1 MSAIC
6 VICYQLAMSDMVRK
20 VVVLLYTLPCQ
31 VMCYFRCGLIDI
43 ELRNTCRIVALLSC
57 ILGCIQAGWHIH
69 HKDYGPFVV
78 VSILT
83 VVSFLY
89 WLFLDRIIEIV
100 ECLANG
106 ENFDEIQNKNICPY
120 IDRSP

>member
-1 MSAIC
+1 MNFLVNFVTA
-6 VICYQLAMSDMVRK
+6 L
-20 VVVLLYTLPCQ
+20 
-31 VMCYFRCGLIDI
+31 
-43 ELRNTCRIVALLSC
+43 RIVALLSC